1 MSDHPLKELLQ
12 RLLEN
17 GDEPQVLHL
26 QCSVEQDIAS
36 LRARLSD
43 FPDPE
48 KEESRVLQYG
58 LDAIR
63 RSAKSMLKAARKQE
77 LEIEMRLLD
86 KPDEVDL
93 ESEEWE
99 HARLHIEQEQLQ
111 AEALRREGK
120 LMAKFADLV
129 EGILD
134 DDE

>member
-1 MSDHPLKELLQ
+1 MSNSLKD
-12 RLLEN
+12 LLERLME
-17 GDEPQVLHL
+17 GDGDAQVLHL
-26 QCSVEQDIAS
+26 PCSVEQDIAG

-48 KEESRVLQYG
+48 TEERRVLEYG
-58 LDAIR
+58 LGAIR
-63 RSAKSMLKAARKQE
+63 RSAKSMVKAARKQE
-77 LEIEMRLLD
+77 LEIEMRLLE

-93 ESEEWE
+93 DSEEWE

-129 EGILD
+129 ESMLD